1 MVPDTGGPG
10 FRRVVQMTDEN
21 DKSLGGDL
29 RSFGRKRGRKPSPR
43 QEALLTDRLP
53 HVRVDLK
60 RLPERA
66 LNALFQPEVREVWL
80 EIGFGGAEHMVHQA
94 RCNPDVGLI
103 GCEPFEDGV
112 IKALSAMETFGL
124 SNIQIHPDDARPLLR
139 ALPAASIARVF
150 VLFPDPW
157 PKARHAK
164 RRLVSPG
171 LLEEFARV
179 LTDGGEL
186 RIATDIPAYV
196 RTVME
201 AAAGQ
206 NDLAW
211 TARAPG
217 HWRTPWADWPG
228 TRYEAKALREGRTPV
243 YLTFI
248 RRLRPPQLHPSSKNM
263 R

>member
-1 MVPDTGGPG
+1 
-10 FRRVVQMTDEN
+10 MTDEN
-21 DKSLGGDL
+21 DKSHTGDL

-53 HVRVDLK
+53 QVRVDLD
-60 RLPERA
+60 RLAGVELPS
-66 LNALFQPEVREVWL
+66 LFKPEVREVWL

-94 RCNPDVGLI
+94 RCNPHVGLI

-112 IKALSAMETFGL
+112 IKALSAMETYGL

-150 VLFPDPW
+150 VLYPDPW

-164 RRLVSPG
+164 RRLVSPDF
-171 LLEEFARV
+171 LAQIARV

-201 AAAGQ
+201 AAARQ
-206 NDLAW
+206 HDLAW
-211 TARAPG
+211 TARAPSD
-217 HWRTPWADWPG
+217 WRTPWADWPG

-243 YLTFI
+243 YLSFI
-248 RRLRPPQLHPSSKNM
+248 RGRRPTQFDPSSKNM